1 MLEDDLNVEFKRS
14 PIIEFLLTRV
24 HHEHLVSLI
33 IDILSLIIV
42 MLSLQCNPVVVD
54 AKDISP
60 ARRARYFW
68 GNLPGMNRLVYAII
82 IMLVTMIKT
91 IMIISYDNNGDL
103 IIDTNITIILM
114 IMI

>member
-1 MLEDDLNVEFKRS
+1 MTRINVELKRS
-14 PIIEFLLTRV
+14 PITKFLLTRV

-33 IDILSLIIV
+33 INILSLILILILILM

-68 GNLPGMNRLVYAII
+68 GNLPGMNRLVCAII
-82 IMLVTMIKT
+82 MMLVTMI
-91 IMIISYDNNGDL
+91 IIS
-103 IIDTNITIILM
+103 
-114 IMI
+114 